1 MTAPSIDHL
10 LDLDRQGRAKRV
22 AGRGNLRVLEA
33 EGFRWL
39 HSGGRAIQ
47 AVMDLS
53 APARPCLASTRHL
66 LSALLWQPQPER
78 VLNLGL
84 GGGCIERWLHAW
96 GGEPVC
102 RSVEA
107 SADVVT
113 LAHEGF
119 GLPPGEIVVARVE
132 AYLADDSATYGL
144 VICDLFEGE
153 QAAPCLDDPVFV
165 ARLASRVAPGGV
177 LALNLSPPT
186 ESALLAV
193 LLPLRRHLPWVILCT
208 SPGCGNVGV
217 LASRRPPP
225 EAAVLLAR
233 AASLGRD
240 SEVDFTELAGRF
252 RPLPPSLS
260 EEHR

>member
-10 LDLDRQGRAKRV
+10 LELDRQGRAKRV

-47 AVMDLS
+47 AVMGLS

-66 LSALLWQPQPER
+66 LAALLWHQHPEQ

-84 GGGCIERWLHAW
+84 GGGCIERFLHAW
-96 GGEPVC
+96 GGKPVC
-102 RSVEA
+102 RSVDA
-107 SADVVT
+107 SGEVVA
-113 LAHEGF
+113 LARAGF
-119 GLPPGEIVVARVE
+119 GLPPGEVIVARVE
-132 AYLADDSATYGL
+132 AHLADDPASYGL
-144 VICDLFEGE
+144 VVCDLFEGE
-153 QAAPCLDDPVFV
+153 QEAPCLADPVFV
-165 ARLASRVAPGGV
+165 ARLASRVAPDGV

-240 SEVDFTELAGRF
+240 AGVDFTELAGRF

-260 EEHR
+260 EEYR